1 MTEVNN
7 AVKTSV
13 VCSAGTNKQNSMAKY
28 QMEEEAAE
36 PCAWECEEYE
46 HYVQLPQLSL
56 LWNSREWPAWH
67 NEQLVKPALQAL
79 EMSFRLISSILCDSR
94 PYVNKEEWAR
104 RLESVIGNQLELISI
119 ICQDDQCAP
128 TVQLAVSS
136 GILGMGAAQE
146 VWQRPGAL
154 AVVSRSS
161 EESLLPRL
169 ATWKRAENLVRRI
182 GLAIECHMQRAPFTL
197 GLGEPNLCGKP
208 ILDYDRVCQPSYVC
222 SLKRTPA
229 QGNGEDNTLRTAH
242 QILECWLFSAG
253 MLVNRIEEKVNSGDL
268 KGAAKDSWV
277 VERTWKLLAE
287 TANLLLLMDPD
298 DFLRLKQLLA
308 MDSSTGAY
316 CLRSRALRD
325 LTRACKNL
333 SHLVPRV
340 VRVDADP
347 KGGPRLQ
354 QAVMNLFHSHGSSS
368 AKMETSS
375 SEFPCVPSTAIHLLQ
390 AFQAIEAAVRR
401 FFFSYQQLVITVMGS
416 VEMKRSS
423 YRPDGLTQ
431 IYLEPPYFPSL
442 DGAKAFLGDYCR
454 HNYTLNSNAISLN
467 LSMCSVPS
475 DDSMTLVDSFN
486 SEPDQRYQPHD
497 KFRRG

>member
-7 AVKTSV
+7 VMKSSV
-13 VCSAGTNKQNSMAKY
+13 VSCGGTNRQQDIMAAKY
-28 QMEEEAAE
+28 QMEEAAE

-46 HYVQLPQLSL
+46 NYVQLPQLSL
-56 LWNSREWPAWH
+56 LWNSRQWPAWH
-67 NEQLVKPALQAL
+67 NEQVVKPALQGL
-79 EMSFRLISSILCDSR
+79 EMSFRLVSSILSDSR
-94 PYVNKEEWAR
+94 PYVNKEEWAK
-104 RLESVIGNQLELISI
+104 RLESVIGDQLEVISM
-119 ICQDDQCAP
+119 ICQDDDCAP

-136 GILGMGAAQE
+136 GILGMGVSQE

-169 ATWKRAENLVRRI
+169 ATWKRAESLVGRI

-197 GLGEPNLCGKP
+197 GLGEPNLRGKP
-208 ILDYDRVCQPSYVC
+208 ILDYDRVCQPSHVC

-229 QGNGEDNTLRTAH
+229 QGNGEDNTLCTAH
-242 QILECWLFSAG
+242 QILECWLFSAS
-253 MLVNRIEEKVNSGDL
+253 MLVNRIEEKVSSGDL
-268 KGAAKDSWV
+268 EGAAKDSWV

-298 DFLRLKQLLA
+298 DFLRLKQQLA

-316 CLRSRALRD
+316 CLRSRALRN

-340 VRVDADP
+340 IRVEADP

-354 QAVMNLFHSHGSSS
+354 EAVMSLFHSHGSSS
-368 AKMETSS
+368 STS
-375 SEFPCVPSTAIHLLQ
+375 SEFPFPSVSSTAIHLLQ

-401 FFFSYQQLVITVMGS
+401 FFFSYQQLVIMVMGS

-442 DGAKAFLGDYCR
+442 DGAKAFLGDYR
-454 HNYTLNSNAISLN
+454 RPNYTALLSQTSNAIPLN
-467 LSMCSVPS
+467 LSMCSAPS
-475 DDSMTLVDSFN
+475 DVSMAFVDSFN
-486 SEPDQRYQPHD
+486 SEPDQHYQPT
-497 KFRRG
+497 K